1 MDEKLLD
8 IEVEYGEE
16 NKEEIFVGFDI
27 HAFVKDLCGKIL
39 VDNLDNSNM
48 TESEN
53 KAYIFGIHDTLRLLD
68 QTLNNMVVDGHC
80 IDNLFLAVHIPN
92 LEIMT
97 EFATV
102 EEVKDK
108 YMIKNV

>member
-1 MDEKLLD
+1 MEEKLLD

-27 HAFVKDLCGKIL
+27 HAFVKKLCDEIL
-39 VDNLDNSNM
+39 VDIPDM
-48 TESEN
+48 TEGEK
-53 KAYIFGIHDTLRLLD
+53 KAYRLGISNTLGFLD
-68 QTLNNMVVDGHC
+68 QTLNNVIVDERC

-97 EFATV
+97 EFATI
-102 EEVKDK
+102 EEVKAK
-108 YMIKNV
+108 YMELME